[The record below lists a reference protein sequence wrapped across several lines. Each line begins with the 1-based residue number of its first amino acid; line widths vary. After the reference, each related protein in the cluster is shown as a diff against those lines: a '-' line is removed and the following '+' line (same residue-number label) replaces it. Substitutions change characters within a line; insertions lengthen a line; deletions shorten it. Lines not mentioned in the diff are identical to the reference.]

1 MPRNRTGYLVGLT
14 GYAGSGKDTA
24 AAGLIAAG
32 WTRQAF
38 ADPVRAMALAIDPII
53 AASLGGS
60 GDLYTHKGRLHLSTI
75 VRDFG
80 WDEAKGIPEVRR
92 FLQRLGTDAV
102 RVHLGEDAWV
112 RAFDRARNR
121 SVDTV
126 APDVRFP
133 NEAEHVRRM
142 GGLVIRIDRPGVG
155 PVNGHASE
163 DIDAIDADATVVN
176 DGTPAEL
183 QQRVAILVD
192 LHYSTP
198 VDGLPF

>member
-1 MPRNRTGYLVGLT
+1 MPRNHTPRLVGLT
-14 GYAGSGKDTA
+14 GYAGVGKDEA
-24 AAGLIAAG
+24 AKGLIAAG

-38 ADPVRAMALAIDPII
+38 ADPVRAMALVIDPIV
-53 AASLGGS
+53 AASIGS
-60 GDLYTHKGRLHLSTI
+60 FGDLYPYKGRLRLSTI
-75 VRDFG
+75 VHDFG

-102 RVHLGEDAWV
+102 RAHLGEDAWV

-142 GGLVIRIDRPGVG
+142 GGIVIRIDRPGVG
-155 PVNGHASE
+155 PVNGHESE

-192 LHYSTP
+192 LHYRTP
-198 VDGLPF
+198 VDGIPF

>member
-1 MPRNRTGYLVGLT
+1 MARNRTGYIVGLT
-14 GYAGSGKDTA
+14 GYAGAGKDEA
-24 AAGLIAAG
+24 AKGLIAAG

-38 ADPVRAMALAIDPII
+38 ADPVRAMALAIDPTVVAHI
-53 AASLGGS
+53 GERGE
-60 GDLYTHKGRLHLSTI
+60 LYPYRDRLRLSSI

-112 RAFDRARNR
+112 LAFDRARNR

-133 NEAEHVRRM
+133 NESLHIRRH

-163 DIDAIDADATVVN
+163 NVDAVAADATVVN
-176 DGTPAEL
+176 DRSVAEL
-183 QQRVAILVD
+183 HWRVAELVD
-192 LHYSTP
+192 AHYGTKLN
-198 VDGLPF
+198 LPF